1 MAGVPPHPVI
11 GILGGMGP
19 EATVDLMR
27 RIIAATPAE
36 DDADHLHMIVDN
48 NPKIPSRIAAL
59 IDGNGVDPAPE
70 LIRMARAL
78 EKSGATALAM
88 PCNTAHAYA
97 ERIAAAVTIPF
108 FNMVLLTGRRI
119 ERMVLP
125 NRRIGILASTAVRHL
140 RLYEETVTH
149 LGIELVWP
157 DRQQAVMDIIKG
169 VKRGDLSRRNR
180 EAFIAVA
187 EDLLAHDVDLLLIA
201 CTELS
206 LFARD
211 LNQNT
216 PVVDSLD
223 VLSEEIIAWGLQRN
237 TEQRQREL

>member
-1 MAGVPPHPVI
+1 
-11 GILGGMGP
+11 
-19 EATVDLMR
+19 
-27 RIIAATPAE
+27 
-36 DDADHLHMIVDN
+36 
-48 NPKIPSRIAAL
+48 
-59 IDGNGVDPAPE
+59 
-70 LIRMARAL
+70 
-78 EKSGATALAM
+78 M

-149 LGIELVWP
+149 LGFELVWP